1 MLRVLFAPLL
11 TLVVTLLPF
20 GPLRAADALTLS
32 FGDKQHTFTAAE
44 LLARPDAAEINIADD
59 VSYHRP
65 MTYRAVPLLG
75 LIGELK
81 SSSLDTIE
89 ARAADGFVSQ
99 IPLQLVEKGA
109 DGGSVAWV
117 AVEDPAHA
125 WPHLPGKDVSAGP
138 FYIVWEH
145 PERSR
150 VGTELWPY
158 QTVALSGAESPA
170 HRWPQMQVAADL
182 PPDAPA
188 RHGQSVFTT
197 QCMPCHRIKGAGAA
211 DIGPDLGAPMNP
223 TQYLT
228 PQGLR
233 ALIRDPKAVR
243 SWPQQQMPAFTET
256 KLSNTD
262 LDAVIAY
269 LTHMAQR

>member
-1 MLRVLFAPLL
+1 M
-11 TLVVTLLPF
+11 
-20 GPLRAADALTLS
+20 AAESLALS
-32 FGDKQHTFTAAE
+32 FGGKQHSYSAAE
-44 LLARPDAAEINIADD
+44 LLARPDAQVINVPED
-59 VSYHRP
+59 VSYRRP

-75 LIGELK
+75 LLGNVT
-81 SSSLDTIE
+81 SSDDDTIE

-99 IPLQLVEKGA
+99 IPLQLIEKGA
-109 DGGSVAWV
+109 EGGSVAWV
-117 AVEDPAHA
+117 AVEDPAHP
-125 WPHLPGKDVSAGP
+125 WPSLPGKDVSAGP
-138 FYIVWEH
+138 FYVVWKD
-145 PERSR
+145 PQRSR

-158 QTVALSGAESPA
+158 QTVALTGAESPS

-182 PPDAPA
+182 PPEAPA

-211 DIGPDLGAPMNP
+211 EVGPDLGVPMNP

-228 PQGLR
+228 PEGLR
-233 ALIRDPKAVR
+233 ALIRNPKSVR
-243 SWPQQQMPAFTET
+243 TWPQQQMPGFSDKA
-256 KLSNTD
+256 LSDAD